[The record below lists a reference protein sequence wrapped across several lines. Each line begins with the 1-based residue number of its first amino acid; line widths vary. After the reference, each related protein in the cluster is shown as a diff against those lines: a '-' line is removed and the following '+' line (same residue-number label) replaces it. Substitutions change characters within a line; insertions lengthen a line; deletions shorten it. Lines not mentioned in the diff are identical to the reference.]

1 MFLFV
6 GRQVSLCSYLC
17 RPGGPPRQEFACST
31 SQVLGKGHLPM
42 SSSRLLLY
50 QNNERYSDAE
60 LNLSYTNSKTLLK
73 EGCLVFHH
81 KDNLR
86 KFKRNRK
93 KKSQNKSKVTLPSE
107 FIFNSFYT
115 SCFFNKVINN
125 F

>member
-17 RPGGPPRQEFACST
+17 RPGGPLRQEFACST

-93 KKSQNKSKVTLPSE
+93 KKKSK
-107 FIFNSFYT
+107 
-115 SCFFNKVINN
+115 
-125 F
+125 